1 VVAAIS
7 SGRPYTQS
15 YDNGMIIRR
24 FDEEVDSSELVW
36 HRDEHTR
43 EVTVV
48 EGTGWQ
54 LQLDNKKPE
63 PLERGMLY
71 RIPKMEYHRLIKGT
85 GKLVVKIWEE
95 TND

>member
-1 VVAAIS
+1 MVAAIS
-7 SGRPYTQS
+7 SGKPYTQS

-24 FDEEVDSSELVW
+24 FDEEVDSEELVW
-36 HRDEHTR
+36 HRDKHTR

-48 EGTGWQ
+48 EGTDWK
-54 LQLDNKKPE
+54 LQLDNQIPVT
-63 PLERGMLY
+63 LERGRLY
-71 RIPKMEYHRLIKGT
+71 KIPKMEYHRLIKGT